1 MSTESIFYNIEN
13 TKIEFVKNLHRSD
26 VIITDLKTGNKIQS
40 KTKVL
45 TDFIINHLSVIPPE
59 NRKRYVNQLI
69 NPNSMALTLD

>member
-1 MSTESIFYNIEN
+1 MSTESTFYNIEN

-45 TDFIINHLSVIPPE
+45 TDFIINHLSEIPPE